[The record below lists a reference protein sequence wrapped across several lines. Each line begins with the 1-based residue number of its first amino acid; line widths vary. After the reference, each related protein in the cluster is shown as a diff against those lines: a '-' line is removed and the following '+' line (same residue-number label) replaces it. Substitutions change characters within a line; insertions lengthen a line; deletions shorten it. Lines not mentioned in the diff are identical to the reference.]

1 MLSEE
6 EIQRALGAD
15 RVVPL
20 GEFSAHGPLGLEH
33 LAAIVERLRC
43 PLTSVRGSALIER
56 PIALPLETWE
66 KLDRLA
72 RLNSQPNDRTVSPS
86 AVAAEL
92 LKRCIADA

>member
-6 EIQRALGAD
+6 EIQKALGAD

-33 LAAIVERLRC
+33 LAAVVEQLRRPA
-43 PLTSVRGSALIER
+43 PLAGGPAVIER

-72 RLNSQPNDRTVSPS
+72 RQSRQPNDRAVSPS

-92 LKRCIADA
+92 IKQCIADA